1 MRNQAYL
8 TRPCTDYRL
17 ATSSKS
23 LLSEEVAVEQEVI
36 TLMAEME
43 EWEGKEATEEEVVV
57 ARDMVA
63 AEEVAELL

>member
-1 MRNQAYL
+1 M
-8 TRPCTDYRL
+8 TRPCTACRL

>member
-1 MRNQAYL
+1 MSNPDRL